1 MRLIAHRGA
10 SGLAPENTLASFR
23 LALELGAEAVE
34 FDVHQ
39 AADKELVVIHDESLR
54 RTAGRPEQIRDLSWQ
69 ELCRFDVGSWF
80 DRRFAAERIPRL
92 GEVMD
97 LVGKRAE
104 VHLELKRGSA
114 YYPGIEGRVVEF
126 LRRRR
131 TLQTCVVSSF
141 DHQALRAVR
150 ALEPKARLG
159 YLLDDA
165 PIETVWEDAKELA
178 VESLHM
184 SLRQVTA
191 ARVAGGHR
199 RRLQVLVYTVDE
211 PAEARRLRKMGVDGV
226 FTNFPRLLE
235 KTA

>member
-34 FDVHQ
+34 LDVHQ

-54 RTAGRPEQIRDLSWQ
+54 RTAGWPEHIRDLSWP

-80 DRRFAAERIPRL
+80 DRRFCEERIPRL
-92 GEVMD
+92 DAVLD
-97 LVGKRAE
+97 LVGKKAE
-104 VHLELKRGSA
+104 VHLEIKRGSA
-114 YYPGIEGRVVEF
+114 YYPGIEGRVVEL

-131 TLQTCVVSSF
+131 ALRSCVVSSF
-141 DHQALRAVR
+141 DHQALRVVR
-150 ALEPKARLG
+150 AREPKARLG
-159 YLLDDA
+159 YLLGET
-165 PIETVWEDAKELA
+165 PIETAWKEIKELSA
-178 VESLHM
+178 ESLNL
-184 SLRQVTA
+184 SLRQVNA

-199 RRLQVLVYTVDE
+199 RRLRTLVYTVNDA
-211 PAEARRLRKMGVDGV
+211 AEARRLRKMGVDGV

-235 KTA
+235 PAA

>member
-23 LALELGAEAVE
+23 LAMELGAEAVE

-54 RTAGRPEQIRDLSWQ
+54 RTAGRPEHIRDLSWQ

-92 GEVMD
+92 EEVMD
-97 LVGKRAE
+97 LLGKEAE
-104 VHLELKRGSA
+104 AHLELKRGSSC
-114 YYPGIEGRVVEF
+114 YSGIEGRVVEL

-131 TLQTCVVSSF
+131 ALKTCVVSSF

-159 YLLDDA
+159 YLLGET
-165 PIETVWEDAKELA
+165 PIESAWEETQELA
-178 VESLHM
+178 AESLNM
-184 SLRQVTA
+184 SLRQVNA
-191 ARVAGGHR
+191 ARVSAAHR
-199 RRLQVLVYTVDE
+199 RRLKVLVYTVDE
-211 PAEARRLRKMGVDGV
+211 PADARRLRKMGVDGV
-226 FTNFPRLLE
+226 FTNFPQLLE
-235 KTA
+235 KAA